1 MLSEIYEMYK
11 ETLSKSEHRIF
22 SYLLEHEQE
31 LPVISSDD
39 IARQLG
45 VSTSTISRFWTK
57 IGFKNLK
64 DLKRAV
70 YENQSATPF
79 SRLSGALSQWGEE
92 GVTLDFLMDR
102 MSRYMEK
109 TFRISAEETKQAI
122 RAGNQAQELFRKD
135 LKKKGEEVLKQVET
149 SGKFAVVL
157 ASRPYQND
165 TLVNHELPEIFTGMG
180 IPVLTADSLP
190 GTEEEDL
197 SMSRLDV
204 VNNFHARMLSSAIMA
219 AQKDSL
225 EYVQIVSFGC
235 GHDAYLSD
243 EIVRLMDEISGKTL
257 LILKVDES
265 DIQGPLRIRVR
276 SFLETVIM
284 RREQGVRREI

>member
-11 ETLSKSEHRIF
+11 ETLSESEHRIF

-109 TFRISAEETKQAI
+109 TFRVVTPQMLDQAVQMILEAGQIYMFAPDASRGIGALLQYRLRRLGI
-122 RAGNQAQELFRKD
+122 RI
-135 LKKKGEEVLKQVET
+135 EVLP
-149 SGKFAVVL
+149 SGSQIYDFM
-157 ASRPYQND
+157 
-165 TLVNHELPEIFTGMG
+165 VNLKEG
-180 IPVLTADSLP
+180 D
-190 GTEEEDL
+190 
-197 SMSRLDV
+197 
-204 VNNFHARMLSSAIMA
+204 
-219 AQKDSL
+219 
-225 EYVQIVSFGC
+225 
-235 GHDAYLSD
+235 
-243 EIVRLMDEISGKTL
+243 L
-257 LILKVDES
+257 LILYGYSRILTEARILLEYGARTGCRS
-265 DIQGPLRIRVR
+265 ILFTDILAGDLLSQADLVLYSFRGEPNDYHFMGVPVILTDLLVTKTIQALGGGLEKARKLEDIRSQFSGLLKR
-276 SFLETVIM
+276 
-284 RREQGVRREI
+284 

>member
-109 TFRISAEETKQAI
+109 TFRVVTPQMLDQAVRMILEERQIYMFAPDASRGIGALLQYRLRRLGI
-122 RAGNQAQELFRKD
+122 RI
-135 LKKKGEEVLKQVET
+135 EVLP
-149 SGKFAVVL
+149 SGSQIYDFM
-157 ASRPYQND
+157 
-165 TLVNHELPEIFTGMG
+165 VNLKEG
-180 IPVLTADSLP
+180 D
-190 GTEEEDL
+190 
-197 SMSRLDV
+197 
-204 VNNFHARMLSSAIMA
+204 
-219 AQKDSL
+219 
-225 EYVQIVSFGC
+225 
-235 GHDAYLSD
+235 
-243 EIVRLMDEISGKTL
+243 L
-257 LILKVDES
+257 LILYGYSRILTEARILLEYGARTGCRS
-265 DIQGPLRIRVR
+265 ILFTDILAGDLLSQADLVLYSFRGEPNDYHFMGVPVILTDLLVTKTIQALGGGLEKARKLEDIRSQFSGLLKR
-276 SFLETVIM
+276 
-284 RREQGVRREI
+284 

>member
-109 TFRISAEETKQAI
+109 TFRVVTPQMLDQAVQMILEAGQIYMFAPDASRGIGALLQYRLRRLGI
-122 RAGNQAQELFRKD
+122 RI
-135 LKKKGEEVLKQVET
+135 EVLP
-149 SGKFAVVL
+149 SGSQIYDFM
-157 ASRPYQND
+157 
-165 TLVNHELPEIFTGMG
+165 VNLKEG
-180 IPVLTADSLP
+180 D
-190 GTEEEDL
+190 
-197 SMSRLDV
+197 
-204 VNNFHARMLSSAIMA
+204 
-219 AQKDSL
+219 
-225 EYVQIVSFGC
+225 
-235 GHDAYLSD
+235 
-243 EIVRLMDEISGKTL
+243 L
-257 LILKVDES
+257 LILYGYSRILTEARILLEYGARTGCRS
-265 DIQGPLRIRVR
+265 ILFTDILAGDLLSQADLVLYSFRGEPNDYHFMGVPVILTDLLVTKTIQALGRGLEKARKLEDIRSQFSGLLKR
-276 SFLETVIM
+276 
-284 RREQGVRREI
+284 

>member
-109 TFRISAEETKQAI
+109 TFRVVTPQMLDQAVQMILEAGQIYMFAPDASRGIGALLQYRLRRLGI
-122 RAGNQAQELFRKD
+122 RI
-135 LKKKGEEVLKQVET
+135 EVLP
-149 SGKFAVVL
+149 SGSQIYDFM
-157 ASRPYQND
+157 
-165 TLVNHELPEIFTGMG
+165 VNLSE
-180 IPVLTADSLP
+180 AD
-190 GTEEEDL
+190 
-197 SMSRLDV
+197 
-204 VNNFHARMLSSAIMA
+204 
-219 AQKDSL
+219 
-225 EYVQIVSFGC
+225 
-235 GHDAYLSD
+235 
-243 EIVRLMDEISGKTL
+243 L
-257 LILKVDES
+257 LILYGYSPILTEARILLQYRARTGCRS
-265 DIQGPLRIRVR
+265 ILFTDILAGDLLSQANLVLYRFRGEPNDYHFMGVPVILTDLLVTKTIQALGGGLEKARKLEDIRSQFSGLLKR
-276 SFLETVIM
+276 
-284 RREQGVRREI
+284 

>member
-109 TFRISAEETKQAI
+109 TFRVVTPQMLDQAVQMILEAGQIYMFAPDASRGIGVLLQYRLRRLGI
-122 RAGNQAQELFRKD
+122 RI
-135 LKKKGEEVLKQVET
+135 EVLP
-149 SGKFAVVL
+149 SGSQIYDFM
-157 ASRPYQND
+157 
-165 TLVNHELPEIFTGMG
+165 VNLKEG
-180 IPVLTADSLP
+180 D
-190 GTEEEDL
+190 
-197 SMSRLDV
+197 
-204 VNNFHARMLSSAIMA
+204 
-219 AQKDSL
+219 
-225 EYVQIVSFGC
+225 
-235 GHDAYLSD
+235 
-243 EIVRLMDEISGKTL
+243 L
-257 LILKVDES
+257 LILYGYSRILTEARILLEYGARTGCRS
-265 DIQGPLRIRVR
+265 ILFTDILAGDLLSQADLVLYSFRGEPNDYHFMGVPVILTDLLVTKTIQALGGGLEKARKLEDIRSQFSGLLKR
-276 SFLETVIM
+276 
-284 RREQGVRREI
+284 

>member
-1 MLSEIYEMYK
+1 MLSEIYEKYK

-109 TFRISAEETKQAI
+109 TFRVVTPQMLDQAVQMILEAGQIYMFAPDASRGIGALLQYRLRRLGI
-122 RAGNQAQELFRKD
+122 RI
-135 LKKKGEEVLKQVET
+135 EVLP
-149 SGKFAVVL
+149 SGSQIYDFM
-157 ASRPYQND
+157 
-165 TLVNHELPEIFTGMG
+165 VNLKEG
-180 IPVLTADSLP
+180 D
-190 GTEEEDL
+190 
-197 SMSRLDV
+197 
-204 VNNFHARMLSSAIMA
+204 
-219 AQKDSL
+219 
-225 EYVQIVSFGC
+225 
-235 GHDAYLSD
+235 
-243 EIVRLMDEISGKTL
+243 L
-257 LILKVDES
+257 LILYGYSRILTEARILLEYGARTGCRS
-265 DIQGPLRIRVR
+265 ILFTDILAGDLLSQANLVLYSFRGEPNDYHFMGVPVILTDLLVTKTIQALGGGLEKARKLEDIRSQFSGLLKR
-276 SFLETVIM
+276 
-284 RREQGVRREI
+284 

>member
-45 VSTSTISRFWTK
+45 GSTSTISRFWTK

-109 TFRISAEETKQAI
+109 TFRVVTPQMLDQAVQMILEAGQIYMFAPDASRGIGALLQYRLRRLGI
-122 RAGNQAQELFRKD
+122 RI
-135 LKKKGEEVLKQVET
+135 EVLP
-149 SGKFAVVL
+149 SGSQIYDFM
-157 ASRPYQND
+157 
-165 TLVNHELPEIFTGMG
+165 VNLKEG
-180 IPVLTADSLP
+180 D
-190 GTEEEDL
+190 
-197 SMSRLDV
+197 
-204 VNNFHARMLSSAIMA
+204 
-219 AQKDSL
+219 
-225 EYVQIVSFGC
+225 
-235 GHDAYLSD
+235 
-243 EIVRLMDEISGKTL
+243 L
-257 LILKVDES
+257 LILYGYSRILTEARILLEYGARTGCRS
-265 DIQGPLRIRVR
+265 ILFTDILAGDLLSQADLVLYSFRGEPNDYHFMGVPVILTDLLVTKTIQALGGGLEKARKLEDIRSQFSGLLKR
-276 SFLETVIM
+276 
-284 RREQGVRREI
+284 

>member
-64 DLKRAV
+64 DLERAV

-109 TFRISAEETKQAI
+109 TFRVVTPQMLDQAVQMILEAGQIYMFAPDASRGIGALLQYRLRRLGI
-122 RAGNQAQELFRKD
+122 RI
-135 LKKKGEEVLKQVET
+135 EVLP
-149 SGKFAVVL
+149 SGSQIYDFM
-157 ASRPYQND
+157 
-165 TLVNHELPEIFTGMG
+165 VNLKEG
-180 IPVLTADSLP
+180 D
-190 GTEEEDL
+190 
-197 SMSRLDV
+197 
-204 VNNFHARMLSSAIMA
+204 
-219 AQKDSL
+219 
-225 EYVQIVSFGC
+225 
-235 GHDAYLSD
+235 
-243 EIVRLMDEISGKTL
+243 L
-257 LILKVDES
+257 LILYGYSRILTEARILLEYGARTGCRS
-265 DIQGPLRIRVR
+265 ILFTDILAGDLLSQANLVLYSFRGEPNDFHFMGVPVILTDLLVTKTIQALGGGLEKARKLEDIRSQFSGLLKR
-276 SFLETVIM
+276 
-284 RREQGVRREI
+284 

>member
-109 TFRISAEETKQAI
+109 TFRVVTPQMLDQAVQMI
-122 RAGNQAQELFRKD
+122 LDAGQIYMFAPDASRGIGALLQYRLRR
-135 LKKKGEEVLKQVET
+135 LGIPIEVLP
-149 SGKFAVVL
+149 SGSQIYDFM
-157 ASRPYQND
+157 
-165 TLVNHELPEIFTGMG
+165 VNLKEG
-180 IPVLTADSLP
+180 D
-190 GTEEEDL
+190 
-197 SMSRLDV
+197 
-204 VNNFHARMLSSAIMA
+204 
-219 AQKDSL
+219 
-225 EYVQIVSFGC
+225 
-235 GHDAYLSD
+235 
-243 EIVRLMDEISGKTL
+243 L
-257 LILKVDES
+257 LILYGYSRILTEARILLEYGARTGCRS
-265 DIQGPLRIRVR
+265 ILFTDILAGDLLSQANLVLYSFRGEPNDYHFMGVPVILTDLLVTKTIQALGGGLEKARKLEDIRSQFSGLLKR
-276 SFLETVIM
+276 
-284 RREQGVRREI
+284 

>member
-92 GVTLDFLMDR
+92 GVTLDFLMDS

-109 TFRISAEETKQAI
+109 TFRVVTPQMLDQAVQMILEAGQIYMFAPDASRGIGALLQYRLRRLGI
-122 RAGNQAQELFRKD
+122 RI
-135 LKKKGEEVLKQVET
+135 EVLP
-149 SGKFAVVL
+149 SGSQIYDFM
-157 ASRPYQND
+157 
-165 TLVNHELPEIFTGMG
+165 VNLKEG
-180 IPVLTADSLP
+180 D
-190 GTEEEDL
+190 
-197 SMSRLDV
+197 
-204 VNNFHARMLSSAIMA
+204 
-219 AQKDSL
+219 
-225 EYVQIVSFGC
+225 
-235 GHDAYLSD
+235 
-243 EIVRLMDEISGKTL
+243 L
-257 LILKVDES
+257 LILYGYSRILTEARILLEYGARTGCRS
-265 DIQGPLRIRVR
+265 ILFTDILAGDLLSQANLVLYSFRGEPNDYHFMGVPVILTDLLVTKTIQALGGGLEKARKLEDIRSQFSGLLKR
-276 SFLETVIM
+276 
-284 RREQGVRREI
+284 

>member
-31 LPVISSDD
+31 LPVISSDY

-109 TFRISAEETKQAI
+109 TFRVVTPQMLDQAVQMILEAGQIYMFAPDASRGIGALLQYRLRRLGI
-122 RAGNQAQELFRKD
+122 RI
-135 LKKKGEEVLKQVET
+135 EVLP
-149 SGKFAVVL
+149 SGSQIYDFM
-157 ASRPYQND
+157 
-165 TLVNHELPEIFTGMG
+165 VNLKEG
-180 IPVLTADSLP
+180 D
-190 GTEEEDL
+190 
-197 SMSRLDV
+197 
-204 VNNFHARMLSSAIMA
+204 
-219 AQKDSL
+219 
-225 EYVQIVSFGC
+225 
-235 GHDAYLSD
+235 
-243 EIVRLMDEISGKTL
+243 L
-257 LILKVDES
+257 LILYGYSRILTEARILLEYGARTGCRS
-265 DIQGPLRIRVR
+265 ILFTDILAGDLLSQANLVLYSFRGEPNDYHFMGVPVIITDLLVTKTIQALGGGLEKARKLEDIRSQFSGLLKR
-276 SFLETVIM
+276 
-284 RREQGVRREI
+284 

>member
-109 TFRISAEETKQAI
+109 TFRVVTPQMLDQAVQMILDAGQIYMFAPDASRGIGALLQYRLRRLGI
-122 RAGNQAQELFRKD
+122 RI
-135 LKKKGEEVLKQVET
+135 EVLP
-149 SGKFAVVL
+149 SGSQIYDFM
-157 ASRPYQND
+157 
-165 TLVNHELPEIFTGMG
+165 VNLKEG
-180 IPVLTADSLP
+180 D
-190 GTEEEDL
+190 
-197 SMSRLDV
+197 
-204 VNNFHARMLSSAIMA
+204 
-219 AQKDSL
+219 
-225 EYVQIVSFGC
+225 
-235 GHDAYLSD
+235 
-243 EIVRLMDEISGKTL
+243 L
-257 LILKVDES
+257 LILYGYSRILTEARILLEYGARTGCRS
-265 DIQGPLRIRVR
+265 ILFTDILAGDLLSQANLVLYSFRGEPNDYHFMGVPVILTDLLVTKTIQALGGGLEKARKLEDIRSQFSGLLKR
-276 SFLETVIM
+276 
-284 RREQGVRREI
+284 

>member
-109 TFRISAEETKQAI
+109 TFRVVTPQMLDQAVQMILDAGQIYMFAPDASRGIGALLQYRLRRLGI
-122 RAGNQAQELFRKD
+122 RI
-135 LKKKGEEVLKQVET
+135 EVLP
-149 SGKFAVVL
+149 SGSQIYDFM
-157 ASRPYQND
+157 
-165 TLVNHELPEIFTGMG
+165 VNLKEG
-180 IPVLTADSLP
+180 D
-190 GTEEEDL
+190 
-197 SMSRLDV
+197 
-204 VNNFHARMLSSAIMA
+204 
-219 AQKDSL
+219 
-225 EYVQIVSFGC
+225 
-235 GHDAYLSD
+235 
-243 EIVRLMDEISGKTL
+243 L
-257 LILKVDES
+257 LILYGYSRILTEARILLEYGARTGCRS
-265 DIQGPLRIRVR
+265 ILFTDILAGDLLSQADLVLYSFRGEPNDYHFMGVPVILTDLLVTKTIQALGGGLEKARKLEDIRSQFSGLLKR
-276 SFLETVIM
+276 
-284 RREQGVRREI
+284 

>member
-1 MLSEIYEMYK
+1 MYK
-11 ETLSKSEHRIF
+11 ETLSKSEHRSF

-109 TFRISAEETKQAI
+109 TFRVVTPQMLDQAVQMILEAGQIYMFAPDASRGIGALLQYWLRRLGI
-122 RAGNQAQELFRKD
+122 RI
-135 LKKKGEEVLKQVET
+135 EVLP
-149 SGKFAVVL
+149 SGSQIYDFM
-157 ASRPYQND
+157 
-165 TLVNHELPEIFTGMG
+165 VNLKEG
-180 IPVLTADSLP
+180 D
-190 GTEEEDL
+190 
-197 SMSRLDV
+197 
-204 VNNFHARMLSSAIMA
+204 
-219 AQKDSL
+219 
-225 EYVQIVSFGC
+225 
-235 GHDAYLSD
+235 
-243 EIVRLMDEISGKTL
+243 L
-257 LILKVDES
+257 LILYGYSRILTEARILLEYGARTGCRSLLSTNTRDATFLSPTHLFSARFAVQPTHTPSCPDTWLAVALPFCTLLPS
-265 DIQGPLRIRVR
+265 LRSR
-276 SFLETVIM
+276 LT
-284 RREQGVRREI
+284 

>member
-109 TFRISAEETKQAI
+109 TFRVVTPQMLDQAVQMILEAGQIYMFAPDASRGIGVLLQYRLRRLGI
-122 RAGNQAQELFRKD
+122 RI
-135 LKKKGEEVLKQVET
+135 EVLP
-149 SGKFAVVL
+149 SGSQIYDFM
-157 ASRPYQND
+157 
-165 TLVNHELPEIFTGMG
+165 VNLKEG
-180 IPVLTADSLP
+180 D
-190 GTEEEDL
+190 
-197 SMSRLDV
+197 
-204 VNNFHARMLSSAIMA
+204 
-219 AQKDSL
+219 
-225 EYVQIVSFGC
+225 
-235 GHDAYLSD
+235 
-243 EIVRLMDEISGKTL
+243 L
-257 LILKVDES
+257 LILYGYSRILTEARILLEYGARTGCRS
-265 DIQGPLRIRVR
+265 ILFTDILAGDLLSQANLVLYSFRGEPNDYHFMGVPVILTDLLVTKTIQALGGGLEKARKLEDIRSQFSGLLKR
-276 SFLETVIM
+276 
-284 RREQGVRREI
+284 

>member
-22 SYLLEHEQE
+22 SYLLEHGQE

-109 TFRISAEETKQAI
+109 TFRVVTPQMLDQAVQMILEAGQIYMFAPDASRGIGALLQYRLRRLGI
-122 RAGNQAQELFRKD
+122 RI
-135 LKKKGEEVLKQVET
+135 EVLP
-149 SGKFAVVL
+149 SGSQIYDFM
-157 ASRPYQND
+157 
-165 TLVNHELPEIFTGMG
+165 VNLKEG
-180 IPVLTADSLP
+180 D
-190 GTEEEDL
+190 
-197 SMSRLDV
+197 
-204 VNNFHARMLSSAIMA
+204 
-219 AQKDSL
+219 
-225 EYVQIVSFGC
+225 
-235 GHDAYLSD
+235 
-243 EIVRLMDEISGKTL
+243 L
-257 LILKVDES
+257 LILYGYSRILTEARILLEYGARTGCRS
-265 DIQGPLRIRVR
+265 ILFTDILAGDLLSQADLVLYSFRGEPNDYHFMGVPVILTDLLVTKTIQALGGGLEKARKLEDIRSQFSGLLKR
-276 SFLETVIM
+276 
-284 RREQGVRREI
+284 

>member
-109 TFRISAEETKQAI
+109 TFRVVTPQMLDQAVQMILEAGQIYMFAPDASRGIGALLQYRLCRLGI
-122 RAGNQAQELFRKD
+122 RI
-135 LKKKGEEVLKQVET
+135 EVLP
-149 SGKFAVVL
+149 SGSQIYDFM
-157 ASRPYQND
+157 
-165 TLVNHELPEIFTGMG
+165 VNLKEG
-180 IPVLTADSLP
+180 D
-190 GTEEEDL
+190 
-197 SMSRLDV
+197 
-204 VNNFHARMLSSAIMA
+204 
-219 AQKDSL
+219 
-225 EYVQIVSFGC
+225 
-235 GHDAYLSD
+235 
-243 EIVRLMDEISGKTL
+243 L
-257 LILKVDES
+257 LILYGYSRILTEARILLEYGARTGCRS
-265 DIQGPLRIRVR
+265 ILFTDILAGDLLSQANLVLYSFRGEPNDYHFMGVPVILTDLLVTKTIQALGGGLEKARKLEDIRSQFSGLLKR
-276 SFLETVIM
+276 
-284 RREQGVRREI
+284 

>member
-109 TFRISAEETKQAI
+109 TFRVVTPQMLDQAVQMILEAGQIYMFAPDASRGIGALLQYRLRRLGI
-122 RAGNQAQELFRKD
+122 RI
-135 LKKKGEEVLKQVET
+135 EVLP
-149 SGKFAVVL
+149 SGSQIYDFM
-157 ASRPYQND
+157 
-165 TLVNHELPEIFTGMG
+165 VNLKEG
-180 IPVLTADSLP
+180 D
-190 GTEEEDL
+190 
-197 SMSRLDV
+197 
-204 VNNFHARMLSSAIMA
+204 
-219 AQKDSL
+219 
-225 EYVQIVSFGC
+225 
-235 GHDAYLSD
+235 
-243 EIVRLMDEISGKTL
+243 L
-257 LILKVDES
+257 LILYGYSRILTEARILLEYGARTGCRS
-265 DIQGPLRIRVR
+265 ILFTDILAGDLLSQADLVLYGFRGEPNDYRFMGVPVILTDLLVTKTIQALGGGLEKARKLEDIRSQFSGLLKR
-276 SFLETVIM
+276 
-284 RREQGVRREI
+284 

>member
-92 GVTLDFLMDR
+92 GVTLDFLMDS

-109 TFRISAEETKQAI
+109 TFRVVTPQMLDQAVQMILEAGQIYMFAPDASRGIGALLQYRLRRLGI
-122 RAGNQAQELFRKD
+122 RI
-135 LKKKGEEVLKQVET
+135 EVLP
-149 SGKFAVVL
+149 SGSQIYDFM
-157 ASRPYQND
+157 
-165 TLVNHELPEIFTGMG
+165 VNLKEG
-180 IPVLTADSLP
+180 D
-190 GTEEEDL
+190 
-197 SMSRLDV
+197 
-204 VNNFHARMLSSAIMA
+204 
-219 AQKDSL
+219 
-225 EYVQIVSFGC
+225 
-235 GHDAYLSD
+235 
-243 EIVRLMDEISGKTL
+243 L
-257 LILKVDES
+257 LILYGYSRILTEARILLEYGARTGCRS
-265 DIQGPLRIRVR
+265 ILFTDILAGDLLSQADLVLYSFRGEPNDYHFMGVPVILTDLLVTKTIQALGGGLEKARKLEDIRSQFSGLLKR
-276 SFLETVIM
+276 
-284 RREQGVRREI
+284 

>member
-109 TFRISAEETKQAI
+109 TFRVVTPQML
-122 RAGNQAQELFRKD
+122 NQAVQMILEAGQIYMFAPDASRGIGALLQYR
-135 LKKKGEEVLKQVET
+135 LRRLGIRIEVLP
-149 SGKFAVVL
+149 SGSQIYDFM
-157 ASRPYQND
+157 
-165 TLVNHELPEIFTGMG
+165 VNLKEG
-180 IPVLTADSLP
+180 D
-190 GTEEEDL
+190 
-197 SMSRLDV
+197 
-204 VNNFHARMLSSAIMA
+204 
-219 AQKDSL
+219 
-225 EYVQIVSFGC
+225 
-235 GHDAYLSD
+235 
-243 EIVRLMDEISGKTL
+243 L
-257 LILKVDES
+257 LILYGYSRILTEARILLEYGARTGCRS
-265 DIQGPLRIRVR
+265 ILFTDILAGDLLSQADLVLYSFRGEPNDYHFMGVPVILTDLLVTKTIQALGGGLEKARKLEDIRSQFSGLLKR
-276 SFLETVIM
+276 
-284 RREQGVRREI
+284 

>member
-45 VSTSTISRFWTK
+45 VSTSTSSRFWTK

-109 TFRISAEETKQAI
+109 TFRVVTPQMLDQAVQMILEAGQIYMFAPDASRGIGALLQYRLRRLGI
-122 RAGNQAQELFRKD
+122 RI
-135 LKKKGEEVLKQVET
+135 EVLP
-149 SGKFAVVL
+149 SGSQIYDFM
-157 ASRPYQND
+157 
-165 TLVNHELPEIFTGMG
+165 VNLKEG
-180 IPVLTADSLP
+180 D
-190 GTEEEDL
+190 
-197 SMSRLDV
+197 
-204 VNNFHARMLSSAIMA
+204 
-219 AQKDSL
+219 
-225 EYVQIVSFGC
+225 
-235 GHDAYLSD
+235 
-243 EIVRLMDEISGKTL
+243 L
-257 LILKVDES
+257 LILYGYSRILTEARILLES
-265 DIQGPLRIRVR
+265 GARTGCRSILFTDILAGDLLSQADLVLYSFRGEPNDYHVMGVPVILTDLLVTKTIQALGGGLEKARKLEDIRSQFSGLLKR
-276 SFLETVIM
+276 
-284 RREQGVRREI
+284 

>member
-1 MLSEIYEMYK
+1 MLSEIYEKYK

-109 TFRISAEETKQAI
+109 TFRVVSPQILDQAVQMILEAGQIYMFAPDASRGIGALLQYRLRRLGI
-122 RAGNQAQELFRKD
+122 RI
-135 LKKKGEEVLKQVET
+135 EVLP
-149 SGKFAVVL
+149 SGSQIYDFM
-157 ASRPYQND
+157 
-165 TLVNHELPEIFTGMG
+165 VNLKEG
-180 IPVLTADSLP
+180 D
-190 GTEEEDL
+190 
-197 SMSRLDV
+197 
-204 VNNFHARMLSSAIMA
+204 
-219 AQKDSL
+219 
-225 EYVQIVSFGC
+225 
-235 GHDAYLSD
+235 
-243 EIVRLMDEISGKTL
+243 L
-257 LILKVDES
+257 LILYGYSRILTEARILLEYGARTGCRS
-265 DIQGPLRIRVR
+265 ILFTDILAGDLLSQADLVLYSFRGEPNDYHFMGVPVILTDLLVTKTIQALGGGLEKARKLEDIRSQFSGLLKR
-276 SFLETVIM
+276 
-284 RREQGVRREI
+284 

>member
-109 TFRISAEETKQAI
+109 TFRVVTPQMLDQAVQMILEAGQIYMFAPDASRGIGALLQYRLRRLGI
-122 RAGNQAQELFRKD
+122 RI
-135 LKKKGEEVLKQVET
+135 EVLP
-149 SGKFAVVL
+149 SGSQIYDFM
-157 ASRPYQND
+157 
-165 TLVNHELPEIFTGMG
+165 VNLKEG
-180 IPVLTADSLP
+180 D
-190 GTEEEDL
+190 
-197 SMSRLDV
+197 
-204 VNNFHARMLSSAIMA
+204 
-219 AQKDSL
+219 
-225 EYVQIVSFGC
+225 
-235 GHDAYLSD
+235 
-243 EIVRLMDEISGKTL
+243 L
-257 LILKVDES
+257 LILYGYSRILTEARILLEYGACTGCRS
-265 DIQGPLRIRVR
+265 ILFTDILAGDLLSQADLVLYSFRGEPNDYHFMGVPVILTDLLVTKTIQALGGGLEKARKLEDIRSQFSGLLKR
-276 SFLETVIM
+276 
-284 RREQGVRREI
+284 

>member
-109 TFRISAEETKQAI
+109 TFRVVTPQMLDQAVQMILEAGQIYMFAPDASRGIGALLQYRLRRLGI
-122 RAGNQAQELFRKD
+122 RI
-135 LKKKGEEVLKQVET
+135 EVLP
-149 SGKFAVVL
+149 SGSQIYDFM
-157 ASRPYQND
+157 
-165 TLVNHELPEIFTGMG
+165 VNLKEG
-180 IPVLTADSLP
+180 D
-190 GTEEEDL
+190 
-197 SMSRLDV
+197 
-204 VNNFHARMLSSAIMA
+204 
-219 AQKDSL
+219 
-225 EYVQIVSFGC
+225 
-235 GHDAYLSD
+235 
-243 EIVRLMDEISGKTL
+243 L
-257 LILKVDES
+257 LILYGYSRILTEARILLEYGARTGCRS
-265 DIQGPLRIRVR
+265 ILFTDILAGDLLSQANLVLYSFRGEPNDYHFMGVPVIITDLLVTKTIQALGGGLEKARKLEDIRSQFSGLLKR
-276 SFLETVIM
+276 
-284 RREQGVRREI
+284 

>member
-109 TFRISAEETKQAI
+109 TFRVVTPQMLDQAVQMILEAGQIYMFAPDASRGIGALLQYRLRRLGI
-122 RAGNQAQELFRKD
+122 RI
-135 LKKKGEEVLKQVET
+135 EVLP
-149 SGKFAVVL
+149 SGSQIYDFM
-157 ASRPYQND
+157 
-165 TLVNHELPEIFTGMG
+165 VNLKEG
-180 IPVLTADSLP
+180 D
-190 GTEEEDL
+190 
-197 SMSRLDV
+197 
-204 VNNFHARMLSSAIMA
+204 
-219 AQKDSL
+219 
-225 EYVQIVSFGC
+225 
-235 GHDAYLSD
+235 
-243 EIVRLMDEISGKTL
+243 L
-257 LILKVDES
+257 LILYGYSRILTEARILLEYGARTGCRS
-265 DIQGPLRIRVR
+265 ILFTDILAGDLLSQATLVLYSFRGEPNDYHFMGVPVILTDLLVTKTIQALGGGLEKGRKLEDIRSQFSGLLKR
-276 SFLETVIM
+276 
-284 RREQGVRREI
+284 

>member
-109 TFRISAEETKQAI
+109 TFRVVTPQMLDQAVQMILEAGHIYMFAPDASRGIGVLLQYRLRRLGI
-122 RAGNQAQELFRKD
+122 RI
-135 LKKKGEEVLKQVET
+135 EVLP
-149 SGKFAVVL
+149 SGSQIYDFM
-157 ASRPYQND
+157 
-165 TLVNHELPEIFTGMG
+165 VNLKEG
-180 IPVLTADSLP
+180 D
-190 GTEEEDL
+190 
-197 SMSRLDV
+197 
-204 VNNFHARMLSSAIMA
+204 
-219 AQKDSL
+219 
-225 EYVQIVSFGC
+225 
-235 GHDAYLSD
+235 
-243 EIVRLMDEISGKTL
+243 L
-257 LILKVDES
+257 LILYGYSRILTEARILLEYGARTGCRS
-265 DIQGPLRIRVR
+265 ILFTDILAGDLLSQANLVLYSFRGEPNDYHFMGVPVILTDLLVTKTIQALGGGLEKARKLEDIRSQFSGLLKR
-276 SFLETVIM
+276 
-284 RREQGVRREI
+284 

>member
-109 TFRISAEETKQAI
+109 TFRVVTPQMLDQAVQMILEAGQIYMFAPDASRGIGALLQYRLRRLGI
-122 RAGNQAQELFRKD
+122 RI
-135 LKKKGEEVLKQVET
+135 EVLP
-149 SGKFAVVL
+149 SGSQIYDFM
-157 ASRPYQND
+157 
-165 TLVNHELPEIFTGMG
+165 VNLKEG
-180 IPVLTADSLP
+180 D
-190 GTEEEDL
+190 
-197 SMSRLDV
+197 
-204 VNNFHARMLSSAIMA
+204 
-219 AQKDSL
+219 
-225 EYVQIVSFGC
+225 
-235 GHDAYLSD
+235 
-243 EIVRLMDEISGKTL
+243 L
-257 LILKVDES
+257 LILYGYSRILTEARILLEYGARTGCRS
-265 DIQGPLRIRVR
+265 ILFTDILAGDLLSQANLVLYSFRGEPNNYHFMGVPVILTDLLVTKTIQALGGGLEKARKLEDIRSQFSGLLKR
-276 SFLETVIM
+276 
-284 RREQGVRREI
+284 

>member
-1 MLSEIYEMYK
+1 MLSEIYEKYK

-102 MSRYMEK
+102 MSHYMEK
-109 TFRISAEETKQAI
+109 TFRVVTPQMLDQAVQMILEAGQIYMFAPDASRGIGALLQYRLRRLGI
-122 RAGNQAQELFRKD
+122 RI
-135 LKKKGEEVLKQVET
+135 EVLP
-149 SGKFAVVL
+149 SGSQIYDFM
-157 ASRPYQND
+157 
-165 TLVNHELPEIFTGMG
+165 VNLKEG
-180 IPVLTADSLP
+180 D
-190 GTEEEDL
+190 
-197 SMSRLDV
+197 
-204 VNNFHARMLSSAIMA
+204 
-219 AQKDSL
+219 
-225 EYVQIVSFGC
+225 
-235 GHDAYLSD
+235 
-243 EIVRLMDEISGKTL
+243 L
-257 LILKVDES
+257 LILYGYSRILTEARILLEYGARTGCRS
-265 DIQGPLRIRVR
+265 ILFTDILAGDLLSQANLVLYSFRGEPNDYHFMGVPVILTDLLVTKTIQALGGGLEKARKLEDIRSQFSGLLKR
-276 SFLETVIM
+276 
-284 RREQGVRREI
+284 

>member
-109 TFRISAEETKQAI
+109 TFRVVTPQMLDQAVQMILDAGQIYMFAPDASRGIGALLQYRLRRLGI
-122 RAGNQAQELFRKD
+122 RI
-135 LKKKGEEVLKQVET
+135 EVLP
-149 SGKFAVVL
+149 SGSQIYDFM
-157 ASRPYQND
+157 
-165 TLVNHELPEIFTGMG
+165 VNLKEG
-180 IPVLTADSLP
+180 D
-190 GTEEEDL
+190 
-197 SMSRLDV
+197 
-204 VNNFHARMLSSAIMA
+204 
-219 AQKDSL
+219 
-225 EYVQIVSFGC
+225 
-235 GHDAYLSD
+235 
-243 EIVRLMDEISGKTL
+243 L
-257 LILKVDES
+257 LILYGYSRILTEARILLEYGARTGCRS
-265 DIQGPLRIRVR
+265 ILFTDILAGDLLSQANLVLYSFRGEPNDYHFMGVPVFLADLLVTKTIQALGGGLEKARKLEDIRSQFSGLLKR
-276 SFLETVIM
+276 
-284 RREQGVRREI
+284 

>member
-109 TFRISAEETKQAI
+109 TFRVVTPQMLDQAVQMILDAGQIYMFAPDASRGIGALLQYRLRRLGI
-122 RAGNQAQELFRKD
+122 RI
-135 LKKKGEEVLKQVET
+135 EVLP
-149 SGKFAVVL
+149 SGSQIYDFM
-157 ASRPYQND
+157 
-165 TLVNHELPEIFTGMG
+165 VNLKEG
-180 IPVLTADSLP
+180 D
-190 GTEEEDL
+190 
-197 SMSRLDV
+197 
-204 VNNFHARMLSSAIMA
+204 
-219 AQKDSL
+219 
-225 EYVQIVSFGC
+225 
-235 GHDAYLSD
+235 
-243 EIVRLMDEISGKTL
+243 L
-257 LILKVDES
+257 LILYGYSRILTEARILLEYGARTGCRS
-265 DIQGPLRIRVR
+265 ILFTDILAGDLLSQANLVLYSFRGEPNDYHFMGVPVILTDLLVTKTIQALGGGLEKARKLEDIRSQV
-276 SFLETVIM
+276 SGLLE
-284 RREQGVRREI
+284 R

>member
-79 SRLSGALSQWGEE
+79 SLLSGALSQWGEE

-109 TFRISAEETKQAI
+109 TFRVVTPQMLDQAVQMILEAGQIYMFAPDASRGIGALLQYRLRRLGI
-122 RAGNQAQELFRKD
+122 RI
-135 LKKKGEEVLKQVET
+135 EVLP
-149 SGKFAVVL
+149 SGSQIYDFM
-157 ASRPYQND
+157 
-165 TLVNHELPEIFTGMG
+165 VNLKEG
-180 IPVLTADSLP
+180 D
-190 GTEEEDL
+190 
-197 SMSRLDV
+197 
-204 VNNFHARMLSSAIMA
+204 
-219 AQKDSL
+219 
-225 EYVQIVSFGC
+225 
-235 GHDAYLSD
+235 
-243 EIVRLMDEISGKTL
+243 L
-257 LILKVDES
+257 LILYGYSRILTEARILLEYGARTGCRS
-265 DIQGPLRIRVR
+265 ILFTDILAGDLLSQANLVLYSFRGEPNDYHFMGVPVILTDLLVTKTIQALGGGLEKARKLEDIRSQFSGLLKR
-276 SFLETVIM
+276 
-284 RREQGVRREI
+284 

>member
-109 TFRISAEETKQAI
+109 TFRVVTPQMLDQAVQMILEAGQIYMFAPDASRGIGALLQYRLRRLGI
-122 RAGNQAQELFRKD
+122 RI
-135 LKKKGEEVLKQVET
+135 EVLP
-149 SGKFAVVL
+149 SGSQIYDFM
-157 ASRPYQND
+157 
-165 TLVNHELPEIFTGMG
+165 VNLKEG
-180 IPVLTADSLP
+180 D
-190 GTEEEDL
+190 
-197 SMSRLDV
+197 
-204 VNNFHARMLSSAIMA
+204 
-219 AQKDSL
+219 
-225 EYVQIVSFGC
+225 
-235 GHDAYLSD
+235 
-243 EIVRLMDEISGKTL
+243 L
-257 LILKVDES
+257 LILYGYSRILTEARILLEYGARTGCRS
-265 DIQGPLRIRVR
+265 ILFTDILAGDLLSQADLVLYSFRGEPNDYHFMGVPVILTDLLVTKTIQALGGGLEKARKLEDIRSQFSGLLKR
-276 SFLETVIM
+276 
-284 RREQGVRREI
+284 

>member
-109 TFRISAEETKQAI
+109 TFRVVTPQMLDQAVQMILDAGQIYMFAPDASRGIGALLQYRLRRLGI
-122 RAGNQAQELFRKD
+122 RI
-135 LKKKGEEVLKQVET
+135 EVLP
-149 SGKFAVVL
+149 SGSQIYDFM
-157 ASRPYQND
+157 
-165 TLVNHELPEIFTGMG
+165 VNLKEG
-180 IPVLTADSLP
+180 D
-190 GTEEEDL
+190 
-197 SMSRLDV
+197 
-204 VNNFHARMLSSAIMA
+204 
-219 AQKDSL
+219 
-225 EYVQIVSFGC
+225 
-235 GHDAYLSD
+235 
-243 EIVRLMDEISGKTL
+243 L
-257 LILKVDES
+257 LILYGYSRILTEARILLEYGARTGCRS
-265 DIQGPLRIRVR
+265 ILFTDILAGDLLSQANLVLYSFRGEPNDYHFMGVPVILTDLLVTKTIQALGVGLEKARKLEDIRSQFSGLLKR
-276 SFLETVIM
+276 
-284 RREQGVRREI
+284 

>member
-109 TFRISAEETKQAI
+109 TFRVVTPQMLDQAVQMILEAGQIYMFAPDASRGIGALLQYRLRRLGI
-122 RAGNQAQELFRKD
+122 RI
-135 LKKKGEEVLKQVET
+135 EVLP
-149 SGKFAVVL
+149 SGSQIYDFM
-157 ASRPYQND
+157 
-165 TLVNHELPEIFTGMG
+165 VNLKEG
-180 IPVLTADSLP
+180 D
-190 GTEEEDL
+190 
-197 SMSRLDV
+197 
-204 VNNFHARMLSSAIMA
+204 
-219 AQKDSL
+219 
-225 EYVQIVSFGC
+225 
-235 GHDAYLSD
+235 
-243 EIVRLMDEISGKTL
+243 L
-257 LILKVDES
+257 LILYGYSRILTEARILLEYGARTGCRS
-265 DIQGPLRIRVR
+265 ILFTDILAGDLLSQADLVLYSFRGEPNDYHFMGVPVILTDLLVTKTIQALEGGLEKARKLEDIRSQFSGLLKR
-276 SFLETVIM
+276 
-284 RREQGVRREI
+284 

>member
-1 MLSEIYEMYK
+1 MLSEIYEKYK

-109 TFRISAEETKQAI
+109 TFRVVTPQMLDQAVQMILEAGQIYMFAPDASRGIGALLQYRLRRLGI
-122 RAGNQAQELFRKD
+122 RI
-135 LKKKGEEVLKQVET
+135 EVLP
-149 SGKFAVVL
+149 SGSQIYDFM
-157 ASRPYQND
+157 
-165 TLVNHELPEIFTGMG
+165 VNLKEG
-180 IPVLTADSLP
+180 D
-190 GTEEEDL
+190 
-197 SMSRLDV
+197 
-204 VNNFHARMLSSAIMA
+204 
-219 AQKDSL
+219 
-225 EYVQIVSFGC
+225 
-235 GHDAYLSD
+235 
-243 EIVRLMDEISGKTL
+243 L
-257 LILKVDES
+257 LILYGYSRILTEARILLEYGARTGCRS
-265 DIQGPLRIRVR
+265 ILFTDILAGDLLSQADLVLYSFRGEPNDYHFMGVPVILTDLLVTKTIQALGGGLEKARKLEDIRSQFSGLLKR
-276 SFLETVIM
+276 
-284 RREQGVRREI
+284 

>member
-109 TFRISAEETKQAI
+109 TFRVVTPQMLDQAVQMILEAGQIYMFAPDASRGIGALLQYRLRRLGI
-122 RAGNQAQELFRKD
+122 RI
-135 LKKKGEEVLKQVET
+135 EVLP
-149 SGKFAVVL
+149 SGSQIYDFMVNLKEGDL
-157 ASRPYQND
+157 MILYGYSR
-165 TLVNHELPEIFTGMG
+165 I
-180 IPVLTADSLP
+180 LT
-190 GTEEEDL
+190 E
-197 SMSRLDV
+197 
-204 VNNFHARMLSSAIMA
+204 ARIL
-219 AQKDSL
+219 L
-225 EYVQIVSFGC
+225 EYGARTGCRSILFTDILAGDLLSQANLVLYSFRGEPNDYHFM
-235 GHDAYLSD
+235 GVPVILTDLLVTKTIQALGGGLEKARKLEDIRSQF
-243 EIVRLMDEISGKTL
+243 SGL
-257 LILKVDES
+257 LK
-265 DIQGPLRIRVR
+265 R
-276 SFLETVIM
+276 
-284 RREQGVRREI
+284 

>member
-45 VSTSTISRFWTK
+45 ISTSTISRFWTK

-109 TFRISAEETKQAI
+109 TFRVVTPQMLDQAVQMILEAGHIYMFAPDASRGIGVLLQYRLRRLGI
-122 RAGNQAQELFRKD
+122 RI
-135 LKKKGEEVLKQVET
+135 EVLP
-149 SGKFAVVL
+149 SGSQIYDFM
-157 ASRPYQND
+157 
-165 TLVNHELPEIFTGMG
+165 VNLKEG
-180 IPVLTADSLP
+180 D
-190 GTEEEDL
+190 
-197 SMSRLDV
+197 
-204 VNNFHARMLSSAIMA
+204 
-219 AQKDSL
+219 
-225 EYVQIVSFGC
+225 
-235 GHDAYLSD
+235 
-243 EIVRLMDEISGKTL
+243 L
-257 LILKVDES
+257 LILYGYSRILTEARILLEYGARTGCRS
-265 DIQGPLRIRVR
+265 ILFTDILAGDLLSQANLVLYSFRGEPNDYHFMGVPVILTDLLVTKTIQALGGGLEKARKLEDIRSQFSGLLKR
-276 SFLETVIM
+276 
-284 RREQGVRREI
+284 

>member
-109 TFRISAEETKQAI
+109 TFRVVTPQMLDQAVQMILEAGQIYMFAPDASRGIGALLQYRLRRLGI
-122 RAGNQAQELFRKD
+122 RI
-135 LKKKGEEVLKQVET
+135 EVLP
-149 SGKFAVVL
+149 SGSQIYDFM
-157 ASRPYQND
+157 
-165 TLVNHELPEIFTGMG
+165 VNLKG
-180 IPVLTADSLP
+180 D
-190 GTEEEDL
+190 
-197 SMSRLDV
+197 
-204 VNNFHARMLSSAIMA
+204 
-219 AQKDSL
+219 
-225 EYVQIVSFGC
+225 
-235 GHDAYLSD
+235 
-243 EIVRLMDEISGKTL
+243 L
-257 LILKVDES
+257 LILYGYSRILTEARILLEYGARTGCRS
-265 DIQGPLRIRVR
+265 ILFTDILAGDLLSQADLVLYSFRGEPNDYHFMGVPVILTDLLVTKTIQALGGGLEKARKLEDIRSQFSGLLKR
-276 SFLETVIM
+276 
-284 RREQGVRREI
+284 